1 MTTERDYDVEAV
13 LSDPAFQA
21 LLSTRSRL
29 RWGLTTV
36 LIVIYLGYGFAG
48 LYFPD
53 VMALPS
59 FGTSMPWVM
68 SLGYLITVLS
78 IALSIAYVRI
88 VGGLNYDPGKAGVDQ
103 Q

>member
-1 MTTERDYDVEAV
+1 VTTERVYDNEAI
-13 LSDPAFQA
+13 LQDPAFKA
-21 LLSTRSRL
+21 LMSKRSRL
-29 RWGLTTV
+29 RWGMTTV
-36 LIVIYLGYGFAG
+36 IVIVYLGYGFAG
-48 LYFPD
+48 LYFPE

-78 IALSIAYVRI
+78 IVLSIAYIHI
-88 VGGLNYDPGKAGVDQ
+88 VGGLTYDADNAGVDQ